1 MSGEYRSF
9 RKGIMG
15 GRVFRS
21 VLFCLLA
28 ICSSIIMLQ
37 PCIAAA
43 EDGSPPIQ
51 VVHRPPDLQN
61 LPQVVPWLPVIVEL
75 RNTKDVALKIRLVGS
90 RDGRLLDITL
100 PRGNLNNQDY
110 PEYRVEIPA
119 PMAAMSYQF
128 VLHQPDGTL
137 ATSQR
142 FAIRRACVQNY
153 RIEIPESGAD
163 VQFKRSVGELV
174 SRAKSLERETIK
186 LDASLKVLE
195 ELKKNIPGS

>member
-1 MSGEYRSF
+1 
-9 RKGIMG
+9 
-15 GRVFRS
+15 
-21 VLFCLLA
+21 
-28 ICSSIIMLQ
+28 
-37 PCIAAA
+37 
-43 EDGSPPIQ
+43 
-51 VVHRPPDLQN
+51 
-61 LPQVVPWLPVIVEL
+61 
-75 RNTKDVALKIRLVGS
+75 
-90 RDGRLLDITL
+90 
-100 PRGNLNNQDY
+100 
-110 PEYRVEIPA
+110 
-119 PMAAMSYQF
+119 MAAMSYQF